1 MIPETMKVLAV
12 AAPGQTEIIEVPT
25 PVPAA
30 GEVLIKID
38 VCLLCTW
45 EQRMFRNGAGMQLP
59 FIPGHEIAGSV
70 AAIPEG
76 TVTSFQVGDKVV
88 AKTLD
93 SCGHCE
99 FCYRGDDNN
108 CIGTPKKRFYN
119 GIPSSGGLAQF
130 IALPVS
136 RVYLLPDQSVEAPI
150 AAFAEPV
157 ACCLRS
163 LDRAGIEL
171 GEDVAII
178 GAGIMG
184 QLHNLLA
191 KKRGA
196 RTIVVDLDQT
206 RLDTAKAAGA
216 DEIINASSGDPVQAI
231 RDLTGGRGA
240 HVIFFTLPVPK
251 LAEDYLKAL
260 GKLGRMVY
268 YGSFSPKDPIQV
280 NPNDIHYTEQT
291 ITGSYSPT
299 SKGFWTA
306 SRLLSYGLV
315 DVKPF
320 LSGLYPLDQ
329 AQEAFQQAMSPDT
342 YRIGIRLWEA

>member
-76 TVTSFQVGDKVV
+76 TVTSFQVVDKVV

-119 GIPSSGGLAQF
+119 GSPSSGGLAQF

-157 ACCLRS
+157 A
-163 LDRAGIEL
+163 
-171 GEDVAII
+171 
-178 GAGIMG
+178 
-184 QLHNLLA
+184 
-191 KKRGA
+191 
-196 RTIVVDLDQT
+196 
-206 RLDTAKAAGA
+206 
-216 DEIINASSGDPVQAI
+216 
-231 RDLTGGRGA
+231 
-240 HVIFFTLPVPK
+240 
-251 LAEDYLKAL
+251 
-260 GKLGRMVY
+260 
-268 YGSFSPKDPIQV
+268 
-280 NPNDIHYTEQT
+280 
-291 ITGSYSPT
+291 
-299 SKGFWTA
+299 
-306 SRLLSYGLV
+306 
-315 DVKPF
+315 
-320 LSGLYPLDQ
+320 
-329 AQEAFQQAMSPDT
+329 
-342 YRIGIRLWEA
+342 